1 MRLAFDDII
10 IYTFGGKTGRFSYLL
25 SLLIVII
32 VLCFVF
38 EYSNPERCYGCNP
51 VIGIPWRELITTS
64 VMILLGGIY
73 SCLLC
78 CVLALDESYFD
89 GPVIVPIL
97 STAFYLI
104 QTAKRCHDIGESG
117 WRSLIPIYSP
127 LFLLFLPE
135 EIDVDQEPERSS
147 LLLLLWKSKWLILSL
162 VIICFI
168 IYWENQKYMHM
179 HNAL

>member
-1 MRLAFDDII
+1 MDRFIKYI
-10 IYTFGGKTGRFSYLL
+10 FSGKTGRFSYLL

-38 EYSNPERCYGCNP
+38 EYSNPDRCYGCSP
-51 VIGIPWRELITTS
+51 VIGIPWRELIETS

-78 CVLALDESYFD
+78 CVLALDESYFN
-89 GPVIVPIL
+89 GSVMIPIL
-97 STAFYLI
+97 STVFYLI
-104 QTAKRCHDIGESG
+104 QTTKRCHDIGESG
-117 WRSLIPIYSP
+117 WRFLIPIYSP

-147 LLLLLWKSKWLILSL
+147 FFMLLWKSKWLILAL
-162 VIICFI
+162 IIICLI
-168 IYWENQKYMHM
+168 IYWESQKYIHM

>member
-89 GPVIVPIL
+89 GPIIIPIL
-97 STAFYLI
+97 FTLFYVV
-104 QTAKRCHDIGESG
+104 QTIKRCHDIGESG
-117 WRSLIPIYSP
+117 WRFLLPIYSP
-127 LFLLFLPE
+127 LLILFLSPE
-135 EIDVDQEPERSS
+135 IEVDEEPERTSFVKV
-147 LLLLLWKSKWLILSL
+147 LWTSKWLILIL
-162 VIICFI
+162 ILMAAY
-168 IYWENQKYMHM
+168 IYRENLEHIRM

>member
-1 MRLAFDDII
+1 MDRFIE
-10 IYTFGGKTGRFSYLL
+10 YMFSGKTGRFSYLL

-38 EYSNPERCYGCNP
+38 EYSNPDRCYGCNP
-51 VIGIPWRELITTS
+51 VMGIPWRDLIETS

-78 CVLALDESYFD
+78 CVLALDESYFN
-89 GPVIVPIL
+89 GSVMIPIL

-104 QTAKRCHDIGESG
+104 QTTKRCHDIGESG
-117 WRSLIPIYSP
+117 WRFLIPIYSP

-147 LLLLLWKSKWLILSL
+147 VFMLLWKSKWLILAL

-168 IYWENQKYMHM
+168 IYWESQKYIHM